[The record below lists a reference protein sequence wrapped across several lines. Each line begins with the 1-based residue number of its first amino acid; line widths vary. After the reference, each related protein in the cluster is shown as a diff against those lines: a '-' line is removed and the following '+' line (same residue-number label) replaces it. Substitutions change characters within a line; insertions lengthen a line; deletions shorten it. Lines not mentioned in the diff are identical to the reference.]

1 MKYVFFD
8 IDGTIRGKSR
18 EITKRNREAICK
30 LRENGHKA
38 FLCTGRA
45 PVSITQ
51 DILDVGFDGVISAA
65 GSFIQIDG
73 KYIYEN
79 FLDSKRLQQAIVL
92 FSNAQVGFTLET
104 KDELFQSG
112 YAREYMERRQIK
124 DTQANPELARFFE
137 KRNQA
142 FKPITEYNPGK
153 DKVTKI
159 VFIAY
164 DKYALLDT
172 VPHLSKDFNVVLFS
186 KPEDEFINGEIIS
199 KNCTKADAI
208 ERVIDYYHASMEDT
222 IAFGDSMNDYQMI
235 EKVNKGIVFEG
246 AKEKLLDISYDTFID
261 PDQDG
266 IALSLEKLLARILE
280 YFNGTLFL
288 DDNYRFCV
296 FFIENYIDFY
306 KMTLEEVVEKSK
318 ISQEAILNF
327 LKHLGFDDYASFQD
341 QLYADVILR
350 QDQIRSRM
358 LGLKMDDLFKQIHLC
373 DDQDKFICDLDHICH
388 DISTS
393 KRVVIIGALY
403 PISIAVEFQTDLIT
417 FGKPVFQYHSFDN
430 QLILNKDDYVIFVSA
445 TGRAYDAFMEQ
456 HQGFDI
462 NRSQFLLI
470 TQNKKYKSQIGEERV
485 IYVASSRYD
494 SIDFNYRLMSIF
506 DIMRVTYYKKY
517 HFI

>member
-1 MKYVFFD
+1 MRTETAGVTETLIESAKKEFLEHGFQNANLRRISSESGVSTGSIYTRFGDKAGLFSAVVKPAA
-8 IDGTIRGKSR
+8 DGLM
-18 EITKRNREAICK
+18 ELYLE
-30 LRENGHKA
+30 
-38 FLCTGRA
+38 
-45 PVSITQ
+45 SIT
-51 DILDVGFDGVISAA
+51 AA
-65 GSFIQIDG
+65 RESGDPAEATSQG
-73 KYIYEN
+73 NEGTELVLKYIYEN

-266 IALSLEKLLARILE
+266 IALSLEKL
-280 YFNGTLFL
+280 
-288 DDNYRFCV
+288 
-296 FFIENYIDFY
+296 
-306 KMTLEEVVEKSK
+306 
-318 ISQEAILNF
+318 
-327 LKHLGFDDYASFQD
+327 
-341 QLYADVILR
+341 
-350 QDQIRSRM
+350 
-358 LGLKMDDLFKQIHLC
+358 GLI
-373 DDQDKFICDLDHICH
+373 
-388 DISTS
+388 
-393 KRVVIIGALY
+393 
-403 PISIAVEFQTDLIT
+403 
-417 FGKPVFQYHSFDN
+417 
-430 QLILNKDDYVIFVSA
+430 
-445 TGRAYDAFMEQ
+445 
-456 HQGFDI
+456 
-462 NRSQFLLI
+462 
-470 TQNKKYKSQIGEERV
+470 KKG
-485 IYVASSRYD
+485 
-494 SIDFNYRLMSIF
+494 
-506 DIMRVTYYKKY
+506 
-517 HFI
+517 

>member
-222 IAFGDSMNDYQMI
+222 IAFGDSMNDCAMI
-235 EKVNKGIVFEG
+235 QACGHGVVMGNGSQELKQYGDAICESVQ
-246 AKEKLLDISYDTFID
+246 D
-261 PDQDG
+261 DG
-266 IALSLEKLLARILE
+266 IYHE
-280 YFNGTLFL
+280 
-288 DDNYRFCV
+288 
-296 FFIENYIDFY
+296 
-306 KMTLEEVVEKSK
+306 
-318 ISQEAILNF
+318 
-327 LKHLGFDDYASFQD
+327 LK
-341 QLYADVILR
+341 R
-350 QDQIRSRM
+350 
-358 LGLKMDDLFKQIHLC
+358 LGLF
-373 DDQDKFICDLDHICH
+373 
-388 DISTS
+388 
-393 KRVVIIGALY
+393 
-403 PISIAVEFQTDLIT
+403 
-417 FGKPVFQYHSFDN
+417 
-430 QLILNKDDYVIFVSA
+430 
-445 TGRAYDAFMEQ
+445 
-456 HQGFDI
+456 
-462 NRSQFLLI
+462 
-470 TQNKKYKSQIGEERV
+470 
-485 IYVASSRYD
+485 
-494 SIDFNYRLMSIF
+494 
-506 DIMRVTYYKKY
+506 
-517 HFI
+517 

>member
-18 EITKRNREAICK
+18 EITKRNKEAIRK
-30 LRENGHKA
+30 LRDNGHKA

-79 FLDSKRLQQAIVL
+79 FLDSKLLQQAIVL

-142 FKPITEYNPGK
+142 FKPITEYDPGR

-164 DKYALLDT
+164 DKY
-172 VPHLSKDFNVVLFS
+172 VVVFS
-186 KPEDEFINGEIIS
+186 KPEDDFINGEIIS

-208 ERVIDYYHASMEDT
+208 ERVMDYYHANMEDT
-222 IAFGDSMNDYQMI
+222 IAFGDSMNDYQML
-235 EKVNKGIVFEG
+235 EKANQGIVFEG
-246 AKEKLLDISYDTFID
+246 AKEKLLDIAYDTFKD

-266 IALSLEKLLARILE
+266 IALSLEKL
-280 YFNGTLFL
+280 
-288 DDNYRFCV
+288 
-296 FFIENYIDFY
+296 
-306 KMTLEEVVEKSK
+306 
-318 ISQEAILNF
+318 
-327 LKHLGFDDYASFQD
+327 
-341 QLYADVILR
+341 
-350 QDQIRSRM
+350 
-358 LGLKMDDLFKQIHLC
+358 GLI
-373 DDQDKFICDLDHICH
+373 
-388 DISTS
+388 
-393 KRVVIIGALY
+393 
-403 PISIAVEFQTDLIT
+403 
-417 FGKPVFQYHSFDN
+417 
-430 QLILNKDDYVIFVSA
+430 
-445 TGRAYDAFMEQ
+445 
-456 HQGFDI
+456 
-462 NRSQFLLI
+462 
-470 TQNKKYKSQIGEERV
+470 
-485 IYVASSRYD
+485 
-494 SIDFNYRLMSIF
+494 
-506 DIMRVTYYKKY
+506 
-517 HFI
+517 

>member
-18 EITKRNREAICK
+18 EITKKNKEAICK

-73 KYIYEN
+73 EYIYEN
-79 FLDSKRLQQAIVL
+79 FLDSKLLQQAIVL

-124 DTQANPELARFFE
+124 DTQAN
-137 KRNQA
+137 
-142 FKPITEYNPGK
+142 
-153 DKVTKI
+153 
-159 VFIAY
+159 
-164 DKYALLDT
+164 
-172 VPHLSKDFNVVLFS
+172 PHLSKDFNVVLFS

-266 IALSLEKLLARILE
+266 IALSLEKL
-280 YFNGTLFL
+280 
-288 DDNYRFCV
+288 
-296 FFIENYIDFY
+296 
-306 KMTLEEVVEKSK
+306 
-318 ISQEAILNF
+318 
-327 LKHLGFDDYASFQD
+327 
-341 QLYADVILR
+341 
-350 QDQIRSRM
+350 
-358 LGLKMDDLFKQIHLC
+358 GLI
-373 DDQDKFICDLDHICH
+373 
-388 DISTS
+388 
-393 KRVVIIGALY
+393 
-403 PISIAVEFQTDLIT
+403 
-417 FGKPVFQYHSFDN
+417 
-430 QLILNKDDYVIFVSA
+430 
-445 TGRAYDAFMEQ
+445 
-456 HQGFDI
+456 
-462 NRSQFLLI
+462 
-470 TQNKKYKSQIGEERV
+470 KKG
-485 IYVASSRYD
+485 
-494 SIDFNYRLMSIF
+494 
-506 DIMRVTYYKKY
+506 
-517 HFI
+517 

>member
-18 EITKRNREAICK
+18 EITKRNKEAIRK

-79 FLDSKRLQQAIVL
+79 FLDSKLLQQAIVL

-142 FKPITEYNPGK
+142 FKPITEYDPGR

-172 VPHLSKDFNVVLFS
+172 VPHLSKDFNVVVFS
-186 KPEDEFINGEIIS
+186 KPEDDFINGEIIS

-208 ERVIDYYHASMEDT
+208 ERVIDYYHANMEDT
-222 IAFGDSMNDYQMI
+222 IAFGDSMNDYQM
-235 EKVNKGIVFEG
+235 
-246 AKEKLLDISYDTFID
+246 L
-261 PDQDG
+261 
-266 IALSLEKLLARILE
+266 
-280 YFNGTLFL
+280 
-288 DDNYRFCV
+288 
-296 FFIENYIDFY
+296 
-306 KMTLEEVVEKSK
+306 EKSK
-318 ISQEAILNF
+318 
-327 LKHLGFDDYASFQD
+327 
-341 QLYADVILR
+341 
-350 QDQIRSRM
+350 SRNC
-358 LGLKMDDLFKQIHLC
+358 F
-373 DDQDKFICDLDHICH
+373 
-388 DISTS
+388 
-393 KRVVIIGALY
+393 
-403 PISIAVEFQTDLIT
+403 
-417 FGKPVFQYHSFDN
+417 
-430 QLILNKDDYVIFVSA
+430 
-445 TGRAYDAFMEQ
+445 
-456 HQGFDI
+456 
-462 NRSQFLLI
+462 
-470 TQNKKYKSQIGEERV
+470 
-485 IYVASSRYD
+485 
-494 SIDFNYRLMSIF
+494 
-506 DIMRVTYYKKY
+506 
-517 HFI
+517 

>member
-18 EITKRNREAICK
+18 EITKRNKEAICK

-73 KYIYEN
+73 EYIYEN
-79 FLDSKRLQQAIVL
+79 FLDSKLLQQAIVL

-142 FKPITEYNPGK
+142 FKPITEYDPGK

-172 VPHLSKDFNVVLFS
+172 VPHLSKDFNVVVFS
-186 KPEDEFINGEIIS
+186 KPEDDFINGEIIS

-208 ERVIDYYHASMEDT
+208 ERVIDYYHANMEDT
-222 IAFGDSMNDYQMI
+222 IAFGDSMNDYEMLQTVKYGYAMANAMPP
-235 EKVNKGIVFEG
+235 V
-246 AKEKLLDISYDTFID
+246 KEVAYQVID
-261 PDQDG
+261 SNENDG
-266 IALSLEKLLARILE
+266 
-280 YFNGTLFL
+280 
-288 DDNYRFCV
+288 
-296 FFIENYIDFY
+296 
-306 KMTLEEVVEKSK
+306 
-318 ISQEAILNF
+318 
-327 LKHLGFDDYASFQD
+327 
-341 QLYADVILR
+341 VILK
-350 QDQIRSRM
+350 IKEI
-358 LGLKMDDLFKQIHLC
+358 LK
-373 DDQDKFICDLDHICH
+373 
-388 DISTS
+388 
-393 KRVVIIGALY
+393 G
-403 PISIAVEFQTDLIT
+403 
-417 FGKPVFQYHSFDN
+417 
-430 QLILNKDDYVIFVSA
+430 
-445 TGRAYDAFMEQ
+445 
-456 HQGFDI
+456 
-462 NRSQFLLI
+462 
-470 TQNKKYKSQIGEERV
+470 
-485 IYVASSRYD
+485 
-494 SIDFNYRLMSIF
+494 NY
-506 DIMRVTYYKKY
+506 
-517 HFI
+517 

>member
-1 MKYVFFD
+1 MKNQ
-8 IDGTIRGKSR
+8 K
-18 EITKRNREAICK
+18 
-30 LRENGHKA
+30 
-38 FLCTGRA
+38 FLKK
-45 PVSITQ
+45 Q
-51 DILDVGFDGVISAA
+51 F
-65 GSFIQIDG
+65 
-73 KYIYEN
+73 
-79 FLDSKRLQQAIVL
+79 
-92 FSNAQVGFTLET
+92 
-104 KDELFQSG
+104 
-112 YAREYMERRQIK
+112 
-124 DTQANPELARFFE
+124 
-137 KRNQA
+137 
-142 FKPITEYNPGK
+142 
-153 DKVTKI
+153 
-159 VFIAY
+159 
-164 DKYALLDT
+164 
-172 VPHLSKDFNVVLFS
+172 
-186 KPEDEFINGEIIS
+186 
-199 KNCTKADAI
+199 
-208 ERVIDYYHASMEDT
+208 
-222 IAFGDSMNDYQMI
+222 
-235 EKVNKGIVFEG
+235 
-246 AKEKLLDISYDTFID
+246 
-261 PDQDG
+261 
-266 IALSLEKLLARILE
+266 
-280 YFNGTLFL
+280 
-288 DDNYRFCV
+288 
-296 FFIENYIDFY
+296 
-306 KMTLEEVVEKSK
+306 
-318 ISQEAILNF
+318 LNF

-373 DDQDKFICDLDHICH
+373 DDQDNYCDLDHICH